1 MSSLN
6 KSVIQEW
13 HKYRN
18 IVSHFSSVM
27 GHINIKKPLKNWQ
40 KLSNASYASI
50 FSFVAPDFVWSF
62 QKRNWKANPKT
73 LELKRNYLERNQAYN
88 QILRSVSLSILKYKT
103 SKITGNRTNI
113 CKYIYIVDI
122 WLIKR
127 LSKAFTNKV

>member
-27 GHINIKKPLKNWQ
+27 GHINIKKPLKNRQ

-50 FSFVAPDFVWSF
+50 FSFFAPDFVWSF

-73 LELKRNYLERNQAYN
+73 LELKRNYLERNQAYKQN
-88 QILRSVSLSILKYKT
+88 IEECKPLHLKVQ
-103 SKITGNRTNI
+103 NI
-113 CKYIYIVDI
+113 KDYWKQNKYMQIYIHCRYMIDKEIVESFY
-122 WLIKR
+122 K
-127 LSKAFTNKV
+127 